1 MAITRRYFF
10 YGSLLAGAVPAV
22 GFGSTP
28 SLKSLGYKSPNE
40 KLNFGSI
47 GAGGQAASNISAAAP
62 TENIVA
68 LCDVDDRRAA
78 SMYKRFDKAPKYKD
92 FRQML
97 DKEGKNIDA
106 VIVAIPDHMHATAA
120 MWCMERGKHVYVQKP
135 LVRTVWEARQLKE
148 GAAKYKVA
156 SQMGNQ
162 GYSNEGTRQCAEMIW
177 NGEIGNVTEVH
188 AWSDRPMWPQGLTE
202 IPKEDPIPATLDWD
216 LWLGVA
222 EKRPFTAGGKTEPDR
237 NDGFFYQP
245 FNWRGF
251 YDFGCGALG
260 DMACHILGAPNMAL
274 HLSNRKVVSVECVKK
289 EGTSPFMFPK
299 ASVIRY
305 EFAAYGNMPALK
317 VFWYDGL
324 KETPKIPGV
333 PEGEWLGD
341 PPSAGGMGRGGRGA
355 GAAAA
360 MPAGG
365 APAGAPAGA
374 PGAAQ
379 GFAGGGG
386 RGRGAAGAAGND
398 FRSPG
403 RVFNWADFEALK
415 AATTPLRF
423 PQPDGS
429 LFVGDKGMLTTGTYG
444 EVTRLIP
451 VEKMKDYRMP
461 APLLT
466 RSPGHMRDFIRA
478 CKGGDPACS
487 NFDVAAPFVE
497 WMLLGVIA
505 LRHEGKLEYDPEKMR
520 ITNNAE
526 ANKLLRPNF
535 RKGWEFRA
543 LKT

>member
-1 MAITRRYFF
+1 MAFTRRYFF
-10 YGSLLAGAVPAV
+10 YGSLLAGAVRP
-22 GFGSTP
+22 GFGATA
-28 SLKSLGYKSPNE
+28 SLKAAGYKSPNE
-40 KLNFGSI
+40 KLNFAAIGS
-47 GAGGQAASNISAAAP
+47 GGQGASNIRAAAP

-78 SMYKRFDKAPKYKD
+78 DTFKAHPNATTYRD

-106 VIVAIPDHMHATAA
+106 VIVATPDHMHATAA

-135 LVRTVWEARQLKE
+135 LVRTIWEARQLRDA
-148 GAAKYKVA
+148 AAKYRVA
-156 SQMGNQ
+156 TQMGNQ

-177 NGEIGNVTEVH
+177 SGEIGNVTEVH
-188 AWSDRPMWPQGLTE
+188 AWSDRPLWPQGLTE
-202 IPKEDPIPATLDWD
+202 IPPEDPVPSTLDWD

-222 EKRPFTAGGKTEPDR
+222 EKRPFTAGGKTEPDKWG
-237 NDGFFYQP
+237 GFFYQP

-274 HLSNRKVVSVECVKK
+274 HLSKRKVIGVECIKK
-289 EGTSPFMFPK
+289 EGVSPFQFPK

-305 EFAAYGNMPALK
+305 DFAAYQDMPPLK
-317 VFWYDGL
+317 VFWYDGM

-341 PPSAGGMGRGGRGA
+341 LPMIMREGGPGGPGAPSAQGGRRG
-355 GAAAA
+355 
-360 MPAGG
+360 
-365 APAGAPAGA
+365 
-374 PGAAQ
+374 Q
-379 GFAGGGG
+379 GGGG
-386 RGRGAAGAAGND
+386 GFGPGGPGQQAGFD
-398 FRSPG
+398 FHSPG
-403 RVFNWADFEALK
+403 RVFNMESYQALRAPEAK
-415 AATTPLRF
+415 LRF
-423 PQPDGS
+423 PSPDGS
-429 LFVGDKGMLTTGTYG
+429 VFIGDKGMLTTGTYG
-444 EVTRLIP
+444 EMTRLIP
-451 VEKMKDYRMP
+451 VEKMQDYRMP
-461 APLLT
+461 QPLLT

-505 LRHEGKLEYDPEKMR
+505 LRNEGKLEYDPDKMR

-526 ANKLLRPNF
+526 ANKLLKPTF
-535 RKGWEFRA
+535 RKGWEFHSVR
-543 LKT
+543 T